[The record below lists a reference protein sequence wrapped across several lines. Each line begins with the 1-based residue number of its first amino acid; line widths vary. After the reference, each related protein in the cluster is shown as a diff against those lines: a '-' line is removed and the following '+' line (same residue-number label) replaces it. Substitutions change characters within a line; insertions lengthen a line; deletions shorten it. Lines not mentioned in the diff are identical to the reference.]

1 MDRLQQLIET
11 LRVLARTNEPNRAVL
26 IEKAV
31 NEYLNDKAG
40 IVALSLG
47 RLCDAIDREEAEK
60 RPIEDWSIAKD
71 YVRSRL
77 RRLVQSKDTRRSKAC
92 SMKSRHLN
100 GLLIVATL
108 LISTAP
114 LYAQRRE
121 QNIAKLKADAR
132 NLVGIIGSD
141 KAKIRTYC
149 PHRALSKSVNAV
161 QPCEF
166 SRPRFDADQC

>member
-1 MDRLQQLIET
+1 MDRLQQLVEP

-77 RRLVQSKDTRRSKAC
+77 RRLV
-92 SMKSRHLN
+92 
-100 GLLIVATL
+100 
-108 LISTAP
+108 
-114 LYAQRRE
+114 
-121 QNIAKLKADAR
+121 
-132 NLVGIIGSD
+132 
-141 KAKIRTYC
+141 
-149 PHRALSKSVNAV
+149 
-161 QPCEF
+161 
-166 SRPRFDADQC
+166 